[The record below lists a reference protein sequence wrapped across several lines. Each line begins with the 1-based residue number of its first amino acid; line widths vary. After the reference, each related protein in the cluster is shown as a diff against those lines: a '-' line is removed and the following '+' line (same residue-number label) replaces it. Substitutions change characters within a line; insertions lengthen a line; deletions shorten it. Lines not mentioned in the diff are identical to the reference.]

1 MLKSIEK
8 ALRLSEI
15 REKLNDLNVITEP
28 TDAQRAEERD
38 LLSSRKATETE
49 YRDALTAEADEA
61 THPTD
66 VTVDTET
73 RERLEL
79 RGKARVGDYLSAF
92 IEGRRVDGAT
102 SEYRSACGIA
112 QEYEVPLDL
121 FEPTAGR
128 VEHRAVTGAPT
139 DTPIEASPTQPYVY
153 ARGAA
158 AFLGV
163 DLVTVGAGA
172 HMFPVLSTATPT
184 AAKAKS
190 ATADETAAAFTAAP
204 LTPRRVTGSFRITL
218 EDLAVF
224 PQLEDAL
231 RRDLPL
237 SLAHRVNAQVVN
249 GSGTAPSLKSLRS
262 QITAAENETTTETF
276 QTFLTKT
283 AAFVDGRFAGTLAE
297 IRQVV
302 GIFTYANAAG
312 LYSARDLSAADA
324 LGQRSAGF
332 RAVTTDFVP
341 AKSGSLQ
348 TGIVRRG
355 AQPMSAAAA
364 LWSGVRLIRDEVTA
378 AAKGEVVIT
387 ALQLI
392 GDVVLIQTDAWA
404 ATSWKIA

>member
-1 MLKSIEK
+1 MKSIEK

-15 REKLNDLNVITEP
+15 REALNGLNAVAEP
-28 TDAQRAEERD
+28 TDAQKTEERD
-38 LLSSRKATETE
+38 LLASQKTTETE

-61 THPTD
+61 THPTAPD
-66 VTVDTET
+66 DTET
-73 RERLEL
+73 RERREL
-79 RGKARVGDYLSAF
+79 RSKARVGDYLAAF
-92 IEGRRVDGAT
+92 IEGRGVDGAT
-102 SEYRSACGIA
+102 AEYRSAAGMA
-112 QEYEVPLDL
+112 GYEIPVEL
-121 FEPTAGR
+121 FEPLAGR

-139 DTPIEASPTQPYVY
+139 DTPVQASPVQPYIY
-153 ARGAA
+153 AQGAA

-163 DLVTVGAGA
+163 DLVTVGSGA
-172 HMFPVLSTATPT
+172 HMFPALTTATPT

-190 ATADETAAAFTAAP
+190 GAADETAAAFTATP

-231 RRDLPL
+231 RRDLPR

-249 GSGTAPSLKSLRS
+249 GSGSAPQLKSLRS

-276 QTFLTKT
+276 QTFLTKS
-283 AAFVDGRFAGTLAE
+283 ASYVDGRFAGTLAE

-302 GIFTYANAAG
+302 GISTYANASG

-324 LGQRSAGF
+324 LSQRSAGF

-341 AKSGSLQ
+341 AKSGNLQ

-378 AAKGEVVIT
+378 AAKGEIVIT

-404 ATSWKIA
+404 ATSWKLA

>member
-1 MLKSIEK
+1 M
-8 ALRLSEI
+8 RLSEI
-15 REKLNDLNVITEP
+15 REALNDLNAIAEP
-28 TDAQRAEERD
+28 TDAQKTEERD
-38 LLSSRKATETE
+38 LLASQKTTEVE
-49 YRDALTAEADEA
+49 YRDALTAEADDA
-61 THPTD
+61 THPTAPA
-66 VTVDTET
+66 DTET

-79 RGKARVGDYLSAF
+79 RSKARVGDYLAAF
-92 IEGRRVDGAT
+92 IEGRGVDGAT
-102 SEYRSACGIA
+102 AEYRSAAGMA
-112 QEYEVPLDL
+112 GYEIPLEL
-121 FEPTAGR
+121 FEP
-128 VEHRAVTGAPT
+128 VETRAVTGAPT
-139 DTPIEASPTQPYVY
+139 DTPIEASPVQPYIY

-158 AFLGV
+158 EFLGV
-163 DLVTVGAGA
+163 DLVTVGSGA
-172 HMFPVLSTATPT
+172 HMFPALTTATPT

-190 ATADETAAAFTAAP
+190 GAADETAAAFTATP

-231 RRDLPL
+231 RRDLPR

-249 GSGTAPSLKSLRS
+249 GSGSAPQLKSLRS
-262 QITAAENETTTETF
+262 QITAAGDETTTETF
-276 QTFLTKT
+276 QSYLTKS
-283 AAFVDGRFAGTLAE
+283 AAYVDGRFAGTLAE

-302 GIFTYANAAG
+302 GITTYANASG

-324 LGQRSAGF
+324 LSQRSAGF

-341 AKSGSLQ
+341 AKSGNLQ

-378 AAKGEVVIT
+378 AAKGEIVIT

-392 GDVVLIQTDAWA
+392 GDVVLIQSDAWA
-404 ATSWKIA
+404 ATSWKLA